1 MWTISSVTY
10 MSRWK
15 HCTLVFCPL
24 VSRSAPCTP
33 GHFALRASGN
43 QCSLAQSRTGRCNRL
58 SSIPEIS
65 SHDDLR
71 TAKIKLRSVAN
82 DRHQHGSEFSQSS
95 VSANG
100 QKVCF
105 FSFSFPFFFFFFF
118 FLFFFFNRPGRR
130 FAEKIWSVVGDT
142 VVKADPEKVKGET
155 RRSCK
160 LARKRRKCSNIST
173 CRLLLGALLL
183 MLSASRFLTA
193 GSPLLVPAP
202 YLFSVHQHGMT
213 FLSSLDSSFYKT
225 ADLPC
230 FLFRAAVFIH
240 LKCLLAA
247 VFSCE
252 ILF

>member
-1 MWTISSVTY
+1 M
-10 MSRWK
+10 
-15 HCTLVFCPL
+15 
-24 VSRSAPCTP
+24 SRSALCTP

-100 QKVCF
+100 QKVCLF
-105 FSFSFPFFFFFFF
+105 FPFFFF
-118 FLFFFFNRPGRR
+118 FFFFNRPGRR

-183 MLSASRFLTA
+183 IFSLQIPHSRLSTVGSRALSFCPSTWNDLPF
-193 GSPLLVPAP
+193 PLRQRP
-202 YLFSVHQHGMT
+202 
-213 FLSSLDSSFYKT
+213 SLDFSFSKT
-225 ADLPC
+225 VDLPR
-230 FLFRAAVFIH
+230 FMFRAAVFIH

-247 VFSCE
+247 RF
-252 ILF
+252 